1 MCALLF
7 LFYPVSAQSTLADSS
22 SIIRKRLL
30 FVSAA
35 NAAFF
40 TGSFIALDRAWYNDF
55 EKTKFHFFN
64 DNPEWNQIDKAGHIW
79 STYHISRASSELWKW
94 TGMNQTQSAIAGAAS
109 GMVYQSIIEFQD
121 AYSAAWGFSWGDV
134 AANVAGAGMFLAQ
147 DVGWN
152 EQRLQIKL
160 GYHPYDYPTEL
171 KDRRN
176 ELFGKSTAERIL
188 KDYNAQTY
196 WITANLSSFFP
207 ETNMPKWLNVAAGY
221 AAEGMYGGRSNYWT
235 DEEGQTYDYREVKRL
250 RNFYLGPDVDLTRIP
265 VKSKLVRSL
274 FFVLSAVKIPAPAL
288 ELRNGKIKGVIR

>member
-1 MCALLF
+1 MCALLY
-7 LFYPVSAQSTLADSS
+7 LFHPVSAQFTLADSS
-22 SIIRKRLL
+22 SIKSKRLL
-30 FVSAA
+30 IVSVA

-40 TGSFIALDRAWYNDF
+40 TGSFIALDRAWYDDF

-94 TGMNQTQSAIAGAAS
+94 TGMNHTQSAIAGAAS
-109 GMVYQSIIEFQD
+109 GMIYQGIIEFQD

-147 DVGWN
+147 DIGWN

-160 GYHPYDYPTEL
+160 GYHPYTYPAEL

-176 ELFGKSTAERIL
+176 DLFGKSTAERIL
-188 KDYNAQTY
+188 KDYNAQSY
-196 WITANLSSFFP
+196 WISANLSSFFP
-207 ETNMPKWLNVAAGY
+207 DKGIPKWLNVAAGY
-221 AAEGMYGGRSNYWT
+221 AAEGMYGGRTNYWI
-235 DEEGQTYDYREVKRL
+235 DEEGRAYDYRDVRRL
-250 RNFYLGPDVDLTRIP
+250 RNFYLGPDIDLTRIP
-265 VKSKLVRSL
+265 VKSKLVRSI

-288 ELRNGKIKGVIR
+288 ELRDGKIRGVIR